1 MIFCL
6 KHFFLIY
13 IFIPQDGR
21 IVLSPWKRGAGAPGG
36 RVENPHG
43 DSAAVVAGLGGCH
56 LIKPCLLYVRP
67 SQIPPLGR
75 AVEPPPPG
83 GPTGASASLGGCVPA
98 AREMLVLPGEERKG
112 MVTLGVPRRWCPGR
126 GSGGCSG
133 RAAVGDRRQLRLGGC
148 SVACRSLKP

>member
-36 RVENPHG
+36 RVENPRG

-83 GPTGASASLGGCVPA
+83 VQLVRRHPWGAVSLLQEKCWFCRG
-98 AREMLVLPGEERKG
+98 
-112 MVTLGVPRRWCPGR
+112 RRGR
-126 GSGGCSG
+126 GW
-133 RAAVGDRRQLRLGGC
+133 
-148 SVACRSLKP
+148 